1 MRRVGCKFVRMRI
14 KLTVGE
20 IELLNDRVGRLAG
33 RGGFQ
38 NLLLYVRYRL
48 DEQTGEVELPDLL
61 LERIYRYAFA
71 YKNAYWRKTLRRF
84 FRRTLGANLD
94 RSLVLS

>member
-1 MRRVGCKFVRMRI
+1 MCV

-20 IELLNDRVGRLAG
+20 IELLRELVTCRSG

-38 NLLLYVRYRL
+38 NLALQLWYRL
-48 DEQTGEVELPDLL
+48 DEDTGELELPYLL
-61 LERIYRYAFA
+61 LERVHRYAFH
-71 YKNAYWRKTLRRF
+71 YKSASWRKALRNL

-94 RSLVLS
+94 RGFILN